1 MMTCG
6 RQDRQ
11 SDVNDPAEQL
21 LLHLLHHPCDL
32 VDARRLMRRF
42 HASVNDVQRALQEFE
57 RLTPPQTK
65 EAAGQAL

>member
-11 SDVNDPAEQL
+11 GDVNDPAEQV
-21 LLHLLHHPCDL
+21 LLHLVRHPCDL

-57 RLTPPQTK
+57 RLTPPQTEK
-65 EAAGQAL
+65 AAGQAL